1 MIRVAK
7 AADTMAVIRLMQ
19 EAHSRSRYSE
29 SGDVDPEV
37 AKKFLARCVHF
48 HGNSGDGATFYLVA
62 ETDGK
67 LTGFFIG
74 CLGRVYVVG
83 DKFEAQ
89 DVHFYLTDG
98 ADPLDFRRIIQAF
111 DTWASANPDV
121 IEVTLST
128 SDYIAGA
135 ALRLAGFYRARGF
148 ELTNKV
154 FKRRIERE

>member
-1 MIRVAK
+1 
-7 AADTMAVIRLMQ
+7 MQ
-19 EAHSRSRYSE
+19 R
-29 SGDVDPEV
+29 GDVDVEV

-62 ETDGK
+62 ENLNTI
-67 LTGFFIG
+67 TGFFIG

-89 DVHFYLTDG
+89 DVHFYLSDQ
-98 ADPLDFRRIIQAF
+98 ADPLDFRRIVQAF
-111 DTWASANPDV
+111 DKWADANPDV
-121 IEVTLST
+121 IEATLST

-135 ALRLAGFYRARGF
+135 ALRLAGFYRTRGY